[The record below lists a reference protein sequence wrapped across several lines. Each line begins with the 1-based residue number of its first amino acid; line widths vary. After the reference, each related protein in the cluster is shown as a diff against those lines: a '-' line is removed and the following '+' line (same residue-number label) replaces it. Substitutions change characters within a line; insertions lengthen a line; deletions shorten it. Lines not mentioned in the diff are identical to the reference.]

1 MSKVIEIKNL
11 QKIYNADGKNPTTA
25 LREINLSVNKGDF
38 VAIMGRSGSGK
49 SSLMHIIGLLDQ
61 HFEGDYLLNG
71 VSVRELSQSKLSDLR
86 SSEIGFVFQQFNLL
100 KRRTVMQNVLLP
112 TVYRPAT
119 DDTERAKDA
128 IKRVGLENRISHR
141 TNELSGGQIQRVA
154 VARALMMRP
163 SLLLADEPTGNL
175 DTKNTNSIMKL
186 FKEINQQGTTII
198 LITHEEDIAK
208 YAGRTI
214 RIRDGIL
221 QRKQNNENYQPFS
234 RSR

>member
-1 MSKVIEIKNL
+1 
-11 QKIYNADGKNPTTA
+11 
-25 LREINLSVNKGDF
+25 
-38 VAIMGRSGSGK
+38 
-49 SSLMHIIGLLDQ
+49 
-61 HFEGDYLLNG
+61 
-71 VSVRELSQSKLSDLR
+71 
-86 SSEIGFVFQQFNLL
+86 
-100 KRRTVMQNVLLP
+100 MQNVLLP
-112 TVYRPAT
+112 TEYRPAT
-119 DDTERAKDA
+119 DDTERAKEA

-214 RIRDGIL
+214 RIRDGNITEEA
-221 QRKQNNENYQPFS
+221 KQ
-234 RSR
+234 

>member
-119 DDTERAKDA
+119 DDTERAKEA
-128 IKRVGLENRISHR
+128 IKRVGLENRIS
-141 TNELSGGQIQRVA
+141 S
-154 VARALMMRP
+154 
-163 SLLLADEPTGNL
+163 
-175 DTKNTNSIMKL
+175 
-186 FKEINQQGTTII
+186 
-198 LITHEEDIAK
+198 
-208 YAGRTI
+208 
-214 RIRDGIL
+214 
-221 QRKQNNENYQPFS
+221 
-234 RSR
+234 

>member
-1 MSKVIEIKNL
+1 MSKVIDIKNL
-11 QKIYNADGKNPTTA
+11 KKVYDEDGENSTIA
-25 LREINLSVNKGDF
+25 LHEVNFSVNKGDF

-61 HFEGDYLLNG
+61 HFYGDYFLNG

-100 KRRTVMQNVLLP
+100 KRRTVLQNVLLP
-112 TVYRPAT
+112 TVYRPAS
-119 DDTERAKDA
+119 DDNERAIEA
-128 IKRVGLENRISHR
+128 IKRVGLEDRISHR

-154 VARALMMRP
+154 IARALMMKP

-175 DTKNTNSIMKL
+175 DIKSAKSIMKL
-186 FKEINQQGTTII
+186 FREVNRQGTTIV

-208 YAGRTI
+208 FADRTI
-214 RIRDGIL
+214 RICDGSITEETT
-221 QRKQNNENYQPFS
+221 K
-234 RSR
+234 

>member
-214 RIRDGIL
+214 RLLDGNITEEA
-221 QRKQNNENYQPFS
+221 KQ
-234 RSR
+234 

>member
-119 DDTERAKDA
+119 DDTERAKEA
-128 IKRVGLENRISHR
+128 IERVGLENRISHR

-214 RIRDGIL
+214 RIRDGNITEEA
-221 QRKQNNENYQPFS
+221 KQ
-234 RSR
+234 

>member
-119 DDTERAKDA
+119 DDTERAKEA

-198 LITHEEDIAK
+198 VITHEEDIAK
-208 YAGRTI
+208 YADRTI
-214 RIRDGIL
+214 RLLDGNITEEA
-221 QRKQNNENYQPFS
+221 KQ
-234 RSR
+234 

>member
-119 DDTERAKDA
+119 DDTERAKEA
-128 IKRVGLENRISHR
+128 INRVGLENRISHR

-214 RIRDGIL
+214 RIRDGNITEEA
-221 QRKQNNENYQPFS
+221 KQ
-234 RSR
+234 

>member
-11 QKIYNADGKNPTTA
+11 QKTYNANGKNPTTA

-100 KRRTVMQNVLLP
+100 KRRTVMQNVLSP

-119 DDTERAKDA
+119 DDNTGKA
-128 IKRVGLENRISHR
+128 HR
-141 TNELSGGQIQRVA
+141 CV
-154 VARALMMRP
+154 
-163 SLLLADEPTGNL
+163 
-175 DTKNTNSIMKL
+175 
-186 FKEINQQGTTII
+186 
-198 LITHEEDIAK
+198 TH
-208 YAGRTI
+208 
-214 RIRDGIL
+214 
-221 QRKQNNENYQPFS
+221 Q
-234 RSR
+234 

>member
-119 DDTERAKDA
+119 DDTERAKEA

-214 RIRDGIL
+214 RLLDGNITEEA
-221 QRKQNNENYQPFS
+221 KQ
-234 RSR
+234 

>member
-61 HFEGDYLLNG
+61 RFEGDYLLNG

-119 DDTERAKDA
+119 DDTERAKEA

-198 LITHEEDIAK
+198 VITHEEDIAK
-208 YAGRTI
+208 YADRTI
-214 RIRDGIL
+214 RLLDGNITEEA
-221 QRKQNNENYQPFS
+221 KQ
-234 RSR
+234 

>member
-214 RIRDGIL
+214 RICDGNITEEA
-221 QRKQNNENYQPFS
+221 KQ
-234 RSR
+234 

>member
-198 LITHEEDIAK
+198 VITHEEDIAK
-208 YAGRTI
+208 YADRTI
-214 RIRDGIL
+214 RLLDGNIIEEVK
-221 QRKQNNENYQPFS
+221 R
-234 RSR
+234 

>member
-198 LITHEEDIAK
+198 VITHEEDIAK
-208 YAGRTI
+208 YADRTI
-214 RIRDGIL
+214 RLLDGNITEEA
-221 QRKQNNENYQPFS
+221 KQ
-234 RSR
+234 

>member
-119 DDTERAKDA
+119 DDTERAKEA

-175 DTKNTNSIMKL
+175 DTKSAGSIMKL
-186 FKEINQQGTTII
+186 FREVNEQGTTIV
-198 LITHEEDIAK
+198 LITHEEDIAR
-208 YAGRTI
+208 YADRTI
-214 RIRDGIL
+214 RLRDGKIIEEV
-221 QRKQNNENYQPFS
+221 KS
-234 RSR
+234 

>member
-11 QKIYNADGKNPTTA
+11 QKIYDPEGKNPTTA
-25 LREINLSVNKGDF
+25 LRGINLSVNEGEF

-100 KRRTVMQNVLLP
+100 KRRTVLQNVLLP
-112 TVYRPAT
+112 TVYKPAS
-119 DDTERAKDA
+119 DDTERAKEA
-128 IKRVGLENRISHR
+128 IKRVGLESRITHR

-154 VARALMMRP
+154 IARALMMKP

-175 DTKNTNSIMKL
+175 DTKSAGSIMKL
-186 FKEINQQGTTII
+186 FREVNEQGTTIV
-198 LITHEEDIAK
+198 LITHEEDIAR
-208 YAGRTI
+208 YADRTI
-214 RIRDGIL
+214 RLHDGKIIEEV
-221 QRKQNNENYQPFS
+221 KS
-234 RSR
+234 

>member
-119 DDTERAKDA
+119 DDTERAKEA

-175 DTKNTNSIMKL
+175 DTENTNSIMKL

-198 LITHEEDIAK
+198 VITHEEDIAK
-208 YAGRTI
+208 YADRTI
-214 RIRDGIL
+214 RILDGNITEEA
-221 QRKQNNENYQPFS
+221 KQ
-234 RSR
+234 

>member
-198 LITHEEDIAK
+198 VITHEEDIAK
-208 YAGRTI
+208 YADRTI
-214 RIRDGIL
+214 RILDGNITEEA
-221 QRKQNNENYQPFS
+221 KQ
-234 RSR
+234 

>member
-175 DTKNTNSIMKL
+175 DPHNADEIMKL
-186 FKEINQQGTTII
+186 LQDINRRGTTVIVATHAKEIVDKLQKRVITLEEGRI
-198 LITHEEDIAK
+198 LSDV
-208 YAGRTI
+208 
-214 RIRDGIL
+214 
-221 QRKQNNENYQPFS
+221 QRGNYTNV
-234 RSR
+234 

>member
-119 DDTERAKDA
+119 DDTERAKEA

-186 FKEINQQGTTII
+186 FNEINQQGTTII
-198 LITHEEDIAK
+198 VITHEEDIAK
-208 YAGRTI
+208 YADRTI
-214 RIRDGIL
+214 RLLDGNITEEA
-221 QRKQNNENYQPFS
+221 KQ
-234 RSR
+234 

>member
-119 DDTERAKDA
+119 DDTERANEA

-198 LITHEEDIAK
+198 VITHEEDIAK
-208 YAGRTI
+208 YADRTI
-214 RIRDGIL
+214 RLLDGNITEEA
-221 QRKQNNENYQPFS
+221 KQ
-234 RSR
+234 